1 MWPSKERLKKA
12 LKGTSPGNVINFADF
27 PQFDHICECA
37 SYHHRLVHALERNS
51 SSAFRQ
57 SKEQL
62 LNDARLLQRKY
73 SSHQLAQSYQ
83 TRIAT
88 MLAAAEEQMS
98 EMNKKKKKRKD
109 LTKESRSTA
118 SSNDDSSSGGSAERA
133 RAMAQELMREVRQAM
148 TDLNET
154 VDKELKNRCQ
164 MVSSDISSSTT

>member
-1 MWPSKERLKKA
+1 M
-12 LKGTSPGNVINFADF
+12 
-27 PQFDHICECA
+27 
-37 SYHHRLVHALERNS
+37 HALERNS

-62 LNDARLLQRKY
+62 LNDARQLQRKY

-88 MLAAAEEQMS
+88 MLATAEEQMS
-98 EMNKKKKKRKD
+98 EMNKKKRKD
-109 LTKESRSTA
+109 LTTESQSTA
-118 SSNDDSSSGGSAERA
+118 PSNDDSSGGGSAERA

-148 TDLNET
+148 TDLNEK

-164 MVSSDISSSTT
+164 MVSSSSTT